1 MIVHSSAGMAIIT
14 AAYLFA
20 QSVIH
25 PGAENRVAQATDPAP
40 AGIAQA
46 AANDHHGEKIASASA
61 VLAAAEKQQMRKKV
75 IVIGKNSVSVKYV
88 TK

>member
-1 MIVHSSAGMAIIT
+1 MIIHSSAGMAIVT
-14 AAYLFA
+14 AAYLLA

-25 PGAENRVAQATDPAP
+25 PGAENH
-40 AGIAQA
+40 A
-46 AANDHHGEKIASASA
+46 AETADMTRSMSLESASIEPA
-61 VLAAAEKQQMRKKV
+61 TGETEKKLNRKKV

>member
-1 MIVHSSAGMAIIT
+1 MIIHSSAGMAIVT

-25 PGAENRVAQATDPAP
+25 PGADNRVAQATDPAP

-46 AANDHHGEKIASASA
+46 AANDRHDNKIAPATT

-88 TK
+88 AR